1 MPPVGLG
8 GVKNH
13 PTSNTHYV
21 GVAIAAP
28 AVGRGGERYHTSGV
42 GRNLGFDLASEHTT
56 TPLIII
62 GVVV

>member
-28 AVGRGGERYHTSGV
+28 AVGRGGERYHTCGV
-42 GRNLGFDLASEHTT
+42 GWNLGFR
-56 TPLIII
+56 
-62 GVVV
+62 V